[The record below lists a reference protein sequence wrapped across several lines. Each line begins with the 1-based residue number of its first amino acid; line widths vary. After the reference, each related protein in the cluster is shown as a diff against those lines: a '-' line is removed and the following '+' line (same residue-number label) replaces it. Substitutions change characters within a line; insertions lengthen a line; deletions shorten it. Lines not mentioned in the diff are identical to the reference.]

1 MKKCNILLV
10 SPFPPPFGGIAR
22 YSEDLYSG
30 LINAG
35 FKVRK
40 HNTARLERWRLQ
52 NADKKRNYSRIFQF
66 RNIFFLLAVIF
77 DFIPFTFTLLFRS
90 INIVHV
96 HTSSYWGWWR
106 SILYIIVARI
116 CKVKTILHIHNAI
129 DRFYFEESGKIG
141 KYFIS
146 RSLQIPDHLVTLS
159 EGIKRIVT
167 TITTTSVT
175 PIYNGIDVGQF
186 HNNKVYRKPFK
197 ILFAGFVG
205 PQKGVPDLLNG
216 LRKSGL
222 TREDITLTV
231 MGAGDI
237 EEMKRMTEELGIQ
250 QQVRFTGRVSEEEKI
265 ALYRS
270 HHIFALPSYGE
281 GQPIS
286 ILEGMAAGMAIVS
299 TFVGSIPEIVQD
311 NVNGYLIKPGDIK
324 TLGQILEK
332 LKNADLLKKMG
343 MTNRLLAKEEYEF
356 NRVIKDNIE
365 VYKRILKITLN

>member
-22 YSEDLYSG
+22 YSEDLYLG
-30 LINAG
+30 LIKAG
-35 FKVRK
+35 LTVKK
-40 HNTARLERWRLQ
+40 YNTARYERWRLQ

-66 RNIFFLLAVIF
+66 RNIFFVLAVVF
-77 DFIPFTFTLLFRS
+77 DFIPFTFVLLSRS

-106 SILYIIVARI
+106 SILYIITARI

-159 EGIKRIVT
+159 EGIKKIVV
-167 TITTTSVT
+167 TITTTPIT
-175 PIYNGIDVGQF
+175 PIYNGIEVGQF
-186 HNNKVYRKPFK
+186 QNHKVYRKPLK

-222 TREDITLTV
+222 TPEDITLTV
-231 MGAGDI
+231 MGVGDI
-237 EEMKRMTEELGIQ
+237 EDMKRMAEQLGIQ
-250 QQVRFTGRVSEEEKI
+250 QYVRFTGRVSEEEKI
-265 ALYRS
+265 SLYRS

-281 GQPIS
+281 GQPLS
-286 ILEGMAAGMAIVS
+286 ILEGMAAGMAVVS
-299 TFVGSIPEIVQD
+299 TTVGSIPEVIQEGQ
-311 NVNGYLIKPGDIK
+311 NGYLIQPGDAEE
-324 TLGQILEK
+324 LGRVLNKLMNPNLLET
-332 LKNADLLKKMG
+332 MG
-343 MTNRLLAKEEYEF
+343 KRNREIAREKYAF
-356 NRVIKDNIE
+356 SRVVGDNIS
-365 VYKRILKITLN
+365 VYEQLIGQ